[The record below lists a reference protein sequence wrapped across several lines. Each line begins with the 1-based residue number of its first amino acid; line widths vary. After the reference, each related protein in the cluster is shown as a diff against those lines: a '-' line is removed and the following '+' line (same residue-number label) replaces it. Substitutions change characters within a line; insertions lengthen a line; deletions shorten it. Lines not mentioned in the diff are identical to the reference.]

1 MLLKS
6 LKLKVT
12 HLTVSSSSA
21 DINPIGGISKTDL
34 KRSTACT
41 CKNFDLPVLENFV
54 SATPVSLACY

>member
-1 MLLKS
+1 MLWKS

-34 KRSTACT
+34 KRFMAWAS
-41 CKNFDLPVLENFV
+41 KNFDLPVLEEFL
-54 SATPVSLACY
+54 SATPVSLAFH